1 MVERVM
7 GLHGIHVPV
16 TKVEKSVEFYVEHLG
31 FELIRG
37 QEDGK
42 YTNALIKIG
51 NSPTIFLSPVD
62 QVESELKFSSVDKKE
77 QALFEVGTRDIDGLY
92 KQLQAEG
99 IRVTERY
106 DNPGCG
112 KYFDVYDPDGHMI
125 CICQDWYNRLN
136 A

>member
-1 MVERVM
+1 MVERGI
-7 GLHGIHVPV
+7 GLHCIHVPV
-16 TKVEKSVEFYVEHLG
+16 TKVDKSVEFYVERLG

-77 QALFEVGTRDIDGLY
+77 QALFEVGTRDID
-92 KQLQAEG
+92 
-99 IRVTERY
+99 
-106 DNPGCG
+106 
-112 KYFDVYDPDGHMI
+112 
-125 CICQDWYNRLN
+125 RLHK
-136 A
+136 